1 MTVNIDDIA
10 VTYSLNLTLEI
21 PQDKDGF
28 YVLDDKYAFIEDVG
42 KAGVS
47 INNIDIES
55 DYVDMY
61 IDWDDDMPI
70 TIKGLKEHA
79 RQQLVNH
86 LVFERTWVTL

>member
-21 PQDKDGF
+21 PEVEDRF

-42 KAGVS
+42 KAGIS
-47 INNIDIES
+47 INNVDVES

-61 IDWDDDMPI
+61 IDWDDNMPI
-70 TIKGLKEHA
+70 TIKALAKYA
-79 RQQLVNH
+79 RRQLVNH
-86 LVFERTWVTL
+86 LVLREN